1 MTRIDP
7 SRIAA
12 IFQQLRAEKTDSPRP
27 VSRGADK
34 SGQPVAEAAAGQR
47 RDPENLRHNLR
58 LRLARLQGEN
68 GNFAEL
74 APEIAVREVLVWEFG
89 DEVLNHPDFHQ
100 VAASVTRTIQANS
113 KVNAELQKLIRQL
126 TR

>member
-12 IFQQLRAEKTDSPRP
+12 IFQQLRTEKTGSPRP
-27 VSRGADK
+27 VNRGTEN
-34 SGQPVAEAAAGQR
+34 SGHPIAETAAMQR
-47 RDPENLRHNLR
+47 RDPENLRQNLR
-58 LRLARLQGEN
+58 QRLARLQNEG

-89 DEVLNHPDFHQ
+89 DEVMNHPDFHQ
-100 VAASVTRTIQANS
+100 VAASVTRAIQANS
-113 KVNAELQKLIRQL
+113 KINAELQKLILQL

>member
-12 IFQQLRAEKTDSPRP
+12 IFQQLRTEKAGSPRP
-27 VSRGADK
+27 VNRGTDN
-34 SGQPVAEAAAGQR
+34 SGRPIAETATLQR

-58 LRLARLQGEN
+58 QRLARLQNEG
-68 GNFAEL
+68 GNFAAL

-100 VAASVTRTIQANS
+100 VAASVTRAIQANS
-113 KVNAELQKLIRQL
+113 KINAELQKLILQL

>member
-12 IFQQLRAEKTDSPRP
+12 IFQQLRTEKTGSPRP
-27 VSRGADK
+27 VNRGTEN
-34 SGQPVAEAAAGQR
+34 SGRPIAETAAMQR
-47 RDPENLRHNLR
+47 RDPENLRQNLR
-58 LRLARLQGEN
+58 QRLARLQNEG

-89 DEVLNHPDFHQ
+89 DEVMNHPDFHQ
-100 VAASVTRTIQANS
+100 VAASVTRAIQANS
-113 KVNAELQKLIRQL
+113 KINTELQKLILQL